1 MTNLP
6 TLVAGMNNLAAVE
19 TTPRLTRR
27 TWLLSFLVFTA
38 LGVVMVVQSYAFD
51 RSVGRTIYLQ
61 RMIIATFASFWVY
74 AAMTP
79 AVLWFSWRLP
89 IERKRWFW
97 RLLLHVGAGLV
108 FTAVH
113 AAVRPAVYPFL
124 NQSVGLSWKTFE
136 STFLFFSFDNVFNTY
151 FPIVGLAH
159 GWLYYH
165 RIRERDVRAARLE
178 AQLANA
184 QLSMLKMQL
193 QPHFLF
199 NTLHAVS
206 ALIRENPRAAEEM
219 LEGLG
224 ELLRLTLEQQVT
236 QEVSLKTELDFIGRY
251 LNLEQIRFA
260 DSLRV
265 TVNAAPETLDAL
277 VPSMILQP
285 LVENALRHGIAKRA
299 KGGVL
304 EVRASRKNG
313 TLEIAVEDNGSRAA
327 SAESKEGIGLSN
339 TRARLQQMYGG
350 DQFFELRTNNQ
361 GGTTAVVSLPFHVAE
376 AGAGRSERSI
386 DDGRALPSQLESPP
400 KGGESESYFSWA
412 TTARNSFKA
421 S

>member
-1 MTNLP
+1 MP
-6 TLVAGMNNLAAVE
+6 TLMTGMNDLAEVE

-27 TWLLSFLVFTA
+27 TWLLSWLVFTV
-38 LGVVMVVQSYAFD
+38 LSVVMIVQTYAYNHN
-51 RSVGRTIYLQ
+51 VGHSLNVQ

-79 AVLWFSWRLP
+79 AVLWFSWHYP
-89 IERKRWFW
+89 IEKKDWFW
-97 RLLLHVGAGLV
+97 RLLVHVAAGIV

-113 AAVRPAVYPFL
+113 AVARPLIYPFADW
-124 NQSVGLSWKTFE
+124 SSGFSWKVFE

-151 FPIVGLAH
+151 FPIVGLGH

-165 RIRERDVRAARLE
+165 RVRERDVRAAKLE

-206 ALIRENPRAAEEM
+206 ALIRENPGKAEEM

-224 ELLRLTLEQQVT
+224 ELLRMTLEQQVT
-236 QEVSLKTELDFIGRY
+236 QEVPLKTELDFIGRY

-260 DSLRV
+260 DSLQV
-265 TVNAAPETLDAL
+265 TVTAEPETLDAL

-299 KGGVL
+299 RGGML
-304 EVRASRKNG
+304 GIRAARIG
-313 TLEIAVEDNGSRAA
+313 ERLRLTVEDNGPGSLDLAQR
-327 SAESKEGIGLSN
+327 KEGIGLTN
-339 TRARLQQMYGG
+339 TRARLQQLYGAEHG
-350 DQFFELRTNNQ
+350 FEVRSSPK
-361 GGTTAVVSLPFHVAE
+361 GGTVGCVNIPFHVADDTTSATEEHFLQVSSE
-376 AGAGRSERSI
+376 ALKYSA
-386 DDGRALPSQLESPP
+386 
-400 KGGESESYFSWA
+400 
-412 TTARNSFKA
+412 
-421 S
+421 

>member
-1 MTNLP
+1 M
-6 TLVAGMNNLAAVE
+6 AGMNSLVAVE

-27 TWLLSFLVFTA
+27 TWLLSFLVFTV

-61 RMIIATFASFWVY
+61 RMIITTFASFWVY
-74 AAMTP
+74 AALTP
-79 AVLWFSWRLP
+79 AVLWFSWLFP
-89 IERKRWFW
+89 IEKGRWFW
-97 RLLLHVGAGLV
+97 RLLLHVAAGLV

-113 AAVRPAVYPFL
+113 AAVRPAIYPFL
-124 NQSVGLSWKTFE
+124 NHSAGLSWKTFE

-236 QEVSLKTELDFIGRY
+236 QEVPLKTELDFIGRY

-260 DSLRV
+260 DSLDV
-265 TVNAAPETLDAL
+265 TVAADPETLDAL

-299 KGGVL
+299 RGGVL
-304 EVRASRKNG
+304 QVRASRVDE
-313 TLEIAVEDNGSRAA
+313 TLKIAVEDNGSRVA

-339 TRARLQQMYGG
+339 TRARLLQLYGG
-350 DQFFELRTNNQ
+350 EQSFDLLANSQ
-361 GGTTAVVSLPFHVAE
+361 GGTTAVVSVPFRLVE
-376 AGAGRSERSI
+376 ATGGQGGHSS
-386 DDGRALPSQLESPP
+386 DDGQELPSRPGPP
-400 KGGESESYFSWA
+400 SELAGDESESYFGSA
-412 TTARNSFKA
+412 TASRNSFKA